1 MKNFYEAVVIGSGFG
16 GSSVACRLAPYLKDS
31 LCVLER
37 GKRYNMGEFQRN
49 IFKPKGWWWRN
60 EGRDGWKGFYDYSTF
75 EKFAVLRCSGVGGG
89 SLIYAN
95 VILEP
100 VKEIFQNPRWPRED
114 PSGKK
119 IDWETEFERQCQK
132 VHDMLRPQ
140 KISYKLFKTK
150 ALRHAAE
157 GTQSQDKFD
166 TPPLAIYFGEKGVYK
181 EDPFGRGGPPQI
193 GCTLCGE
200 CIIGCNNH
208 SKNTVD
214 LNYLALAQK
223 HGAEVYSQHI
233 VRHIEPSPD
242 GYVVHFENLKWNTKS
257 SLVAKK
263 VILSAG
269 SLGSTELL
277 LRCKYGYRRRNI
289 RIGPTLPLLSD
300 KLGQYFSGNGDF
312 GGMATYTDM
321 VVNLAVGPTITGM
334 IDYSKGRNGQR
345 FIVEEGGFPDILRAH
360 LREMFPDYGFSRKL
374 FQKILEKVKT
384 VMGLDRGMRQ
394 TFSELLNL
402 LEFKSDHRMLMF
414 LVMGLD
420 AADGIMKINEEG
432 FLDIEWNPKNSL
444 PLYQEIEKTLLGL
457 THGIKGKFLGNPWWI
472 TRNKIYTVHPLGG
485 CPIGSDISEGVVN
498 CYGNVFGYENL
509 YIADGAVFP
518 TSVGSNP
525 AMSIAAW
532 GERVAE
538 HIITANLKKA

>member
-1 MKNFYEAVVIGSGFG
+1 MKKHYEAVIIGSGFG
-16 GSSVACRLAPYLKDS
+16 GSAVACRLAPYLKNS
-31 LCVLER
+31 LCILER
-37 GKRYNMGEFQRN
+37 GKRYNMGEFPRN
-49 IFKPKGWWWRN
+49 FFKPKEWWWQN
-60 EGRDGWKGFYDYSTF
+60 EGRDGWKGCFDYSTF
-75 EKFAVLRCSGVGGG
+75 ERFAVLRCSGVGGG

-100 VKEIFQNPRWPRED
+100 VKEIFKDPRWPRED
-114 PSGKK
+114 PMGKQ
-119 IDWETEFERQCQK
+119 IDWEKEFESQCQK

-140 KISYKLFKTK
+140 NIPYKLFKTR
-150 ALRHAAE
+150 ALWHAAE
-157 GTQSQDKFD
+157 STQSQDEFD
-166 TPPLAIYFGEKGVYK
+166 TPPLAIYFGERGLYK

-200 CIIGCNNH
+200 CIVGCNNH

-233 VRHIEPSPD
+233 VRHIEASPD
-242 GYVVHFENLKWNTKS
+242 GYVVHFENLRWNYKG
-257 SLVAKK
+257 SLIAKR
-263 VILSAG
+263 VIFSAG

-277 LRCKYGYRRRNI
+277 LRCKHGYKRGET
-289 RIGPTLPLLSD
+289 RIEPTLPKLSE

-312 GGMATYTDM
+312 GGVATHTDK

-334 IDYSKGRNGQR
+334 IDYSRGENGQR
-345 FIVEEGGFPDILRAH
+345 FIVEEGGFPDMLRAH
-360 LREMFPDYGFSRKL
+360 LRAMFPDYGLGRKL
-374 FQKILEKVKT
+374 VQKILEKVKT
-384 VMGLDRGMRQ
+384 VMGLDRGARQ
-394 TFSELLNL
+394 TFFELLNL
-402 LEFKSDHRMLMF
+402 LEFKTDHHMLMF

-432 FLDIEWNPKNSL
+432 FLNIEWKPENSL
-444 PLYQEIEKTLLGL
+444 PLYQEIEKTILGL

-472 TRNKIYTVHPLGG
+472 ARNKIYTVHPLGG
-485 CPIGSDISEGVVN
+485 CPIGNDMGEGVVD
-498 CYGNVFGYENL
+498 CYGKVFGYENL
-509 YIADGAVFP
+509 YVADGSVFP

-525 AMSIAAW
+525 AMSIAAM

-538 HIITANLKKA
+538 HIITTDFKKT

>member
-49 IFKPKGWWWRN
+49 IFKPKVWWWRN

-100 VKEIFQNPRWPRED
+100 VKEIFQNPRWPKED

-157 GTQSQDKFD
+157 GMQSQDKFD

-223 HGAEVYSQHI
+223 HGAEVYSQH
-233 VRHIEPSPD
+233 VVKHIEPSSD
-242 GYVVHFENLKWNTKS
+242 GYVVHFENLKWNSKS

-312 GGMATYTDM
+312 GGVATYTDM
-321 VVNLAVGPTITGM
+321 VVNFAVGPTITGM

-360 LREMFPDYGFSRKL
+360 LREMFPDYGFSWKL

-402 LEFKSDHRMLMF
+402 LEFKSDHRVLMF

-432 FLDIEWNPKNSL
+432 FLDIEWTPKNSL

-509 YIADGAVFP
+509 YIADGSVFP

>member
-16 GSSVACRLAPYLKDS
+16 GSSAACRLAPYLKDS

-49 IFKPKGWWWRN
+49 IFKPKVWWWRN

-95 VILEP
+95 VILEL
-100 VKEIFQNPRWPRED
+100 VKEIFQNPRWPKED

-140 KISYKLFKTK
+140 KIPYKLFKTK

-233 VRHIEPSPD
+233 VKHIEPSPD
-242 GYVVHFENLKWNTKS
+242 GYVVHFENLKWNSKS

-289 RIGPTLPLLSD
+289 RIVPTLPLLSD

-321 VVNLAVGPTITGM
+321 VVNFAVGPTITGM

-345 FIVEEGGFPDILRAH
+345 FIVEEGGFPDILRSH
-360 LREMFPDYGFSRKL
+360 LREMFPDYGFSWKL

-485 CPIGSDISEGVVN
+485 CPIGSGISEGVVN
-498 CYGNVFGYENL
+498 CYGKVFGYENL
-509 YIADGAVFP
+509 YIADGSVFP